1 MHKSEIS
8 PFAFLLLPWFDTFMA
23 RFQDLKLEINQLK
36 Q

>member
-8 PFAFLLLPWFDTFMA
+8 LFAFLLLPWFDTFIA
-23 RFQDLKLEINQLK
+23 KFQNLKLEINQLK